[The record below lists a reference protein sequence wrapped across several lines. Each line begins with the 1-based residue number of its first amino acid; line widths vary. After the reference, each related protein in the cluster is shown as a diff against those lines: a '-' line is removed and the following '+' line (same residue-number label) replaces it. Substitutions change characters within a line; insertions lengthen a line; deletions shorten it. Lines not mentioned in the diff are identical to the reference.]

1 MTRRAPAAAGDKNPG
16 KKEATVGRTWRRL
29 SYTPSIQT
37 SIRLLCNYRDCM
49 LPIECTVGVIYFLHF
64 IAFYPIPFRTFD
76 TELEPYAPITLLFFF
91 LLCLFHSYLFTLLS
105 RSLNRSLLFLFLCL
119 VTAITQPV
127 TFTFIR
133 DSRYETERLS
143 DFFTPP
149 SHPFTIL
156 CNLSEVLQSSL

>member
-64 IAFYPIPFRTFD
+64 IPFYPIPFRT
-76 TELEPYAPITLLFFF
+76 LIQNLNPMPQ
-91 LLCLFHSYLFTLLS
+91 LLS
-105 RSLNRSLLFLFLCL
+105 YFSFSYVFSILIFLPCYRDRSIDHFYSYFCALLPRSLNRSLLL
-119 VTAITQPV
+119 
-127 TFTFIR
+127 
-133 DSRYETERLS
+133 SYEIVDTRLS
-143 DFFTPP
+143 DSPIFTPP